1 MRLSIRIRYADPATL
16 AELVCAAEDL
26 GFDGVWVSEPWGVDA
41 AAVLGWC
48 AARTSR
54 IVLGTHVASVY
65 ARTPAATAAMAAS
78 LAHLCDGRFRLGL
91 GTSGPNVV
99 EGWHG
104 VAFDRPVARTRDTV
118 AVVRSVLRGEP
129 VRHRGATATI
139 PLDEGQRPLRT
150 ALAATAQLAGV
161 PVYLGA
167 LGPAN
172 QRLTAEVAD
181 GWTPTPYSP
190 DHHGALA
197 APLLETLAAN
207 GRQVA
212 FAPVCPVAVGADLP
226 SLLRLERGWSAL
238 YLGGMGSFY
247 ARAAST
253 SGYGAMV
260 DTVRER
266 FAVGDRRGA
275 RDAVSDDYADGVG
288 LFGPPDRLRE
298 RAGRYTAAG
307 VEELVLELRK
317 PDHADQLEDMAAIRK
332 ALS

>member
-1 MRLSIRIRYADPATL
+1 MKLSIRVRYSDPATL

-26 GFDGVWVSEPWGVDA
+26 GFDGLWVSEPWGVDA
-41 AAVLGWC
+41 ASVLGWC

-54 IVLGTHVASVY
+54 IRLGTHVASVY

-78 LAHLCDGRFRLGL
+78 LAHLSGGRFRLGL

-104 VAFDRPVARTRDTV
+104 VAFERPVARTRDTV
-118 AVVRSVLRGEP
+118 EVVRAVLSGEP
-129 VRHRGATATI
+129 VRHRGTTLNI
-139 PLDEGQRPLRT
+139 PLDDGQRPLRT
-150 ALAATAQLAGV
+150 ALAATADLDEV
-161 PVYLGA
+161 PIYLGA

-190 DHHGALA
+190 DHHNVLA
-197 APLLETLAAN
+197 TPLLEALAGN
-207 GRQVA
+207 GRPVA
-212 FAPVCPVAVGADLP
+212 FAPVCPVAVGPDVA

-260 DTVRER
+260 EQVRTR
-266 FAVGDRRGA
+266 FAAGDRRGA
-275 RDAVSDDYADGVG
+275 RDAVTDEYADGVG
-288 LFGPPDRLRE
+288 LFGPLERLRE
-298 RAGRYTAAG
+298 RAGRYAAAG

-317 PDHADQLEDMAAIRK
+317 PDRTDQLDDMAAIRK
-332 ALS
+332 AIG